1 MSHVP
6 ATITRIEIRR
16 ESDLRSHMYDF
27 MQLLAPQWNRQAI
40 DQASRAGKAHPRQI
54 TLAS

>member
-16 ESDLRSHMYDF
+16 ESYLRSYMYDF
-27 MQLLAPQWNRQAI
+27 IQLLAPQWNRQKI
-40 DQASRAGKAHPRQI
+40 DQATRVGEARPRQI
-54 TLAS
+54 M